1 MLDECI
7 DFWLQ
12 EDLGPG
18 DYSTLAAIDST
29 QKGTA
34 KLLVKEKG
42 ILAGVKVAK
51 RIIEKTDPSAEITFY
66 FNDGDAIEVGDI
78 AFTIFGNAQN
88 LLSTERLIL
97 NCMQRM
103 SGIATKTK
111 RLVEK
116 VKHTEVTL
124 LDTRKTTPG
133 FRLLEKEA
141 VNIGGGA
148 NHRFG
153 LFDRIMLKDNH
164 IDFCGGIKLAMEKV
178 VAYQLSSGL
187 NLPVEVEVRN
197 FQELKEAIEIK
208 EINRIMLDNFT
219 PKEILECLKWIPAN
233 VEVEASGGIDEDNL
247 VAYAETGVHFISMG
261 TLTHHVDSLDLS
273 LKAVIHPRQ

>member
-141 VNIGGGA
+141 VHIGGGA

-164 IDFCGGIKLAMEKV
+164 IDFCGGIKLAMDKV

-219 PKEILECLKWIPAN
+219 PKEILECFEWIPAN

>member
-1 MLDECI
+1 MLDKCI

-18 DYSTLAAIDST
+18 DYSSRAAISAA

-34 KLLVKEKG
+34 KLLVKEDG
-42 ILAGVKVAK
+42 ILAGVSIAK
-51 RIIEKTDPSAEITFY
+51 RILEKTDPTAELTLF
-66 FNDGDAIEVGDI
+66 FQDGDAIKVGDI
-78 AFTIFGNAQN
+78 AFTIHGNAQN

-103 SGIATKTK
+103 SGIATKTR
-111 RLVEK
+111 RLVDRVSHTK
-116 VKHTEVTL
+116 VRI

-141 VNIGGGA
+141 VKIGGGE

-164 IDFCGGIKLAMEKV
+164 IDFCGSIKKAMDKV
-178 VAYQLSSGL
+178 LLFQSEQGL
-187 NLPVEVEVRN
+187 TLPIEVEVRN
-197 FQELKEAIEIK
+197 FQELKEAIAIPEID
-208 EINRIMLDNFT
+208 RIMLDNFS
-219 PKEILECLKWIPAN
+219 PEQIVESLKWIPVQ
-233 VEVEASGGIDEDNL
+233 VEVEASGGIDENNL

-261 TLTHHVDSLDLS
+261 TLTHHVESLDLS
-273 LKAVIHPRQ
+273 LKAVIHPCL